1 MVTHQGETKSNTT
14 DRTKAQHHQLV
25 AIRKAVGTLA
35 AGLGELSMNQDL
47 PTEEKHQQDLILLP
61 PTKLHAAP
69 RDGPLEKDGAPVPLE
84 EDLDDL
90 SIVVVEET
98 MQLSVED
105 EERFHQ
111 MFKLADKNNSGTI
124 GAREMLIAL
133 RKNPEL
139 AMLLKL
145 PSHIQQENGTREA
158 FETVFQEMDEYHNR
172 EVDFEEFKTYLLHHD
187 HSLNMATK
195 KRLTSTQDNQER
207 TASISM
213 VTSLMLS
220 DLATSLADK
229 THIQH
234 DEKQEIEH
242 QLNSIIQTLNAQVEQ
257 ETSTNTNTDV
267 ELATT
272 IHQLRQKLQHAKA
285 TNAEHQQRANERE
298 IELNE
303 HHAKA
308 QSLAGE
314 LEKVQLEKKM
324 LHDQSIEKTAAK
336 MKAKENLEATIALLK
351 QELVK
356 ATQTNA
362 ETLNE
367 HQERTNELVLQL
379 ENAEKEKKTFRRQSL
394 SNVQNAEMKLNTTI
408 EQLKVQLQEAQTLGE
423 EHKTTFEEKKL
434 YLIEQEQKTMA
445 LAIQLEKAEA
455 EKQLL
460 EEESIQNIKNIE
472 NTLESTKA
480 QFVNM
485 EKQLIEKVNTLQA
498 EHEQNLIVEVKKAKK
513 DQELLLK
520 SELEQEKKKHEKL
533 MAIQLEETLN
543 KTVSNVQIEHEQK
556 LIMEL
561 NKVKQEHEK
570 LLKEATLQVKSN
582 VEQDANVQHEKKLIE
597 EATKAKEKHDQILLE
612 ELNAA
617 KELHRIQ
624 TNKEIEKATE
634 EHERHLNEAFEQ
646 RMHEEVT
653 NAKIEHEKHLIEE
666 LIKTKSEY
674 TENLNEEVNKI
685 QSQHE
690 SHEALL
696 KEQIKELIEAH
707 ESSERHLNEAFEQRM
722 NEEVTNAKIEHEKH
736 LIEELIKT
744 KSAYEENLNE
754 EVNKIQSEHESHEA
768 LLKEQIKELVE
779 AHESSER
786 HLNEAFE
793 QRINEEVTNAK
804 IEHEKHLIEELIKT
818 KSEYTENM
826 NEEVNKIQSQH
837 DSHEA
842 LLKEQI
848 KELIEAH
855 ESSEEIRNDLVATTK
870 ENQSLSHKIE
880 ATSLKHLYAMSGLQQ
895 ELDQK
900 EQLLEKITS
909 EKNRL
914 STELKEAVKHPSGA
928 VVGNTKEIQ
937 TLKTRIQQLEKS
949 NRKSNMRVGALDKQL
964 AVFRERAKAEQEKK
978 KKERNKKKA
987 AARAAAIKR
996 KADRQAAAGDAK

>member
-1 MVTHQGETKSNTT
+1 MEQEWLKALAELHQLKKKSERELRTMATGYSQGYSHQHQRWRHAQRHLAQNNQRIGELQEQVTHYKTKIYVLRKQIRSLSELVAVPTETETETATATETAIEAGSEPEKGSTTTTDLVVTHQEETKSNTT
-14 DRTKAQHHQLV
+14 DRTKVQHHQLV

-47 PTEEKHQQDLILLP
+47 STEEKHQQDLILLP

-139 AMLLKL
+139 ATLLKL

-336 MKAKENLEATIALLK
+336 MKAKENLESTIALLK

-472 NTLESTKA
+472 NTLESTKV

-513 DQELLLK
+513 NQELLLK
-520 SELEQEKKKHEKL
+520 SELDQEKKKHEKL

-624 TNKEIEKATE
+624 TNKEIEEATE

-646 RMHEEVT
+646 RM
-653 NAKIEHEKHLIEE
+653 
-666 LIKTKSEY
+666 
-674 TENLNEEVNKI
+674 
-685 QSQHE
+685 
-690 SHEALL
+690 
-696 KEQIKELIEAH
+696 
-707 ESSERHLNEAFEQRM
+707 
-722 NEEVTNAKIEHEKH
+722 
-736 LIEELIKT
+736 
-744 KSAYEENLNE
+744 
-754 EVNKIQSEHESHEA
+754 
-768 LLKEQIKELVE
+768 
-779 AHESSER
+779 
-786 HLNEAFE
+786 
-793 QRINEEVTNAK
+793 NEEVTNAK